1 MKTVAPESVG
11 LSFSRLQRVDHAMQ
25 GYIDRGQLAGLITV
39 LLRRGQV
46 AHYHM
51 PDGTRYQGLDLPQ
64 DVLEKIYSA
73 NFERLYGT
81 APASLTETK

>member
-1 MKTVAPESVG
+1 
-11 LSFSRLQRVDHAMQ
+11 MQ

-51 PDGTRYQGLDLPQ
+51 PDGTCYQGLDLPQ
-64 DVLEKIYSA
+64 DVLEKIYSG

>member
-11 LSFSRLQRVDHAMQ
+11 LSSSRLQRVDHAMQ

>member
-1 MKTVAPESVG
+1 M
-11 LSFSRLQRVDHAMQ
+11 
-25 GYIDRGQLAGLITV
+25 
-39 LLRRGQV
+39 LLRRGEV

-51 PDGTRYQGLDLPQ
+51 PDDTRYQGLDLRQ
-64 DVLEKIYSA
+64 NVLEKIYSA

>member
-1 MKTVAPESVG
+1 METIATESVG
-11 LSFSRLQRVDHAMQ
+11 LSSSRLQRIDRAMQ
-25 GYIDRGQLAGLITV
+25 GYIDREQLTGLITV
-39 LLRRGQV
+39 LLRRGEV
-46 AHYHM
+46 ADYHM

>member
-1 MKTVAPESVG
+1 METIAPESVG
-11 LSFSRLQRVDHAMQ
+11 LSSSRLQRIDRAMQ
-25 GYIDRGQLAGLITV
+25 EYIDCEQLTGLINV
-39 LLRRGQV
+39 LLRRGEV

-51 PDGTRYQGLDLPQ
+51 PDDTRYQGLDLRQ
-64 DVLEKIYSA
+64 NVLEKIYSA